1 MPSEA
6 FRGVPGLQGISQRPR
21 RGDRAATPSG
31 IYFCAKIFAQIS
43 LPWVIR
49 VSHNNGFPKSPGEAG
64 ECSRPLDPKSTQSL
78 PRANLRPVILCPA
91 QFGTSDDY
99 HKLKADLKD
108 RGFDLYPAP
117 LRRLDWVRPVPCP
130 NIYCVA
136 LQCGGAHALFM
147 GTCKQRQCSKS
158 ALL

>member
-1 MPSEA
+1 MRIAARVVLGLLLNAVATKAWNIAPGVSSISCFIRSLGTKA
-6 FRGVPGLQGISQRPR
+6 ALPLARGRCGLS
-21 RGDRAATPSG
+21 RGMIRMAIG
-31 IYFCAKIFAQIS
+31 EGQAK
-43 LPWVIR
+43 
-49 VSHNNGFPKSPGEAG
+49 
-64 ECSRPLDPKSTQSL
+64 
-78 PRANLRPVILCPA
+78 LRPVILCPA

-117 LRRLDWVRPVPCP
+117 LRRFDWVRPVPCP